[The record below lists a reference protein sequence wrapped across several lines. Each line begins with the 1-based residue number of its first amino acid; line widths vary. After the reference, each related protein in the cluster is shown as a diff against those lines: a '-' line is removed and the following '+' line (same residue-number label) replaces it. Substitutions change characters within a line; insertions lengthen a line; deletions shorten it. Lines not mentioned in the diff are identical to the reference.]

1 MIISAIQDKK
11 GENICSID
19 LRKINDAV
27 CNFFI
32 ICDAESTTQVRA
44 IAGNVEEQMLKK
56 QKEKPWHIEGMENQE
71 WVLLDYVDVVVHVFH
86 RPLRSFYQLEELWS
100 DGNLVEHN
108 A

>member
-56 QKEKPWHIEGMENQE
+56 QTEKPWHIEGMENQE
-71 WVLLDYVDVVVHVFH
+71 WVLLDYVDVVIHIFQDE
-86 RPLRSFYQLEELWS
+86 LRRYYDMESMWYEAKRVL
-100 DGNLVEHN
+100 
-108 A
+108 